1 MNFGDI
7 LTVTL
12 TLFAVIDIL
21 GSIPIIIGLRS
32 KMGHIQSEKATLVSG
47 LIMILFLFVG
57 EDAFNAYVEKL
68 HQLGFL
74 IRIAEFFLVLFVGS
88 HAYSC
93 TLLWIKNRKAKK
105 VVSSYSK
112 VNTSSAARSAAFTGS
127 IVFIFLATH
136 WSTFWYKFNF
146 DLQGMSY
153 YYVVTESSV
162 GFGSPAVSIFY
173 IIAIALL
180 GYHLKH
186 GITSAGQTLGIVG
199 TKYEK
204 IYNNLSA
211 IFWFWIPLGFISIPV
226 WFGFLVRVI

>member
-1 MNFGDI
+1 MSIIKLLTSSVGRKILMAITGLSLSLFMAFHLFGN
-7 LTVTL
+7 
-12 TLFAVIDIL
+12 
-21 GSIPIIIGLRS
+21 
-32 KMGHIQSEKATLVSG
+32 
-47 LIMILFLFVG
+47 LFLFVG
-57 EDAFNAYVEKL
+57 EAGFNGYVEKL
-68 HQLGFL
+68 HKLGFL
-74 IRIAEFFLVLFVGS
+74 IRIAEFFLVLFVFS
-88 HAYSC
+88 HAYSGI
-93 TLLWIKNRKAKK
+93 LLWLKNRKAKK
-105 VVSSYSK
+105 IISSYSK
-112 VNTSSAARSAAFTGS
+112 ENTSGAAKNAAFTGS

-146 DLQGMSY
+146 DMRGMSY

-162 GFGSPAVSIFY
+162 GFGSPLVSIFY

-186 GITSAGQTLGIVG
+186 GIASAGQTLGIVG

-204 IYNNLSA
+204 TYNNIAA

>member
-1 MNFGDI
+1 MSIIKLLTSSVGRKILMAITGLLLAFFMAFHLFGN
-7 LTVTL
+7 
-12 TLFAVIDIL
+12 
-21 GSIPIIIGLRS
+21 
-32 KMGHIQSEKATLVSG
+32 
-47 LIMILFLFVG
+47 LFLFVG
-57 EDAFNAYVEKL
+57 PKEFNAYVEKL

-88 HAYSC
+88 HAYSGI
-93 TLLWIKNRKAKK
+93 LLWIKNRKAKK

-112 VNTSSAARSAAFTGS
+112 ENTPSAARSAAFTGS
-127 IVFIFLATH
+127 VVFIFLATH

-146 DLQGMSY
+146 DPQVTGVPQEITY
-153 YYVVTESSV
+153 YDVVTKSSV
-162 GFGSPAVSIFY
+162 GFGNPAVSIFY

-186 GITSAGQTLGIVG
+186 GIASAGQTLGVVG

-204 IYNNLSA
+204 IYNNLAA

-226 WFGFLVRVI
+226 WFGFIVRFLPK